1 MSEPTGQ
8 PAGPTYNC
16 RRCGHAL
23 GTQAVVGNAAVL
35 HAGGLLLRNRSEVL
49 CECCLHRTVWRR
61 ARKCPSAKAHT
72 YYSLSLSLSLSLS
85 REGI

>member
-1 MSEPTGQ
+1 MTAPTGQ

-23 GTQAVVGNAAVL
+23 GTQAIVGNAAVL

-49 CECCLHRTVWRR
+49 CECCLHRTVWRPP
-61 ARKCPSAKAHT
+61 AGAAPAKVPV
-72 YYSLSLSLSLSLS
+72 
-85 REGI
+85 G